1 MEERKFI
8 MKLKGRKFLA
18 SMAIVASCGVM
29 IPAIPVMA
37 DTFGNNSTRLASA
50 ESVAISTQ
58 YSETELVAKAGDNN
72 TNNPIFNGIAV
83 AVTDSDV
90 FTTTSG
96 EEKAGRLYKYNI
108 ATVEAS
114 ENGWTKI
121 KSGDLEGYVKNE
133 VLCLNEEAGNFGIMN
148 GNASVKVKTDGSK
161 IYKDVENKVEYK
173 AVNSDENLKL
183 VAIQGD
189 LAVVEVDGAKA
200 YIKFSEV
207 NYDLGLSTGKT
218 IATIES
224 EAAAK
229 AASEAKA
236 KAKATSSSSS
246 SSASVA
252 SVETGVNTSGW
263 STGIASAYGGSSDPT
278 SGSYSAT
285 GALVNDYSMG
295 VAIPLAWGRRD
306 LLGHKVLISY
316 NGKTVTAVINDLGG
330 MGGGARSLDLQP
342 GVFKALG
349 FNTANSW
356 GIRSVSYQIL

>member
-1 MEERKFI
+1 

-18 SMAIVASCGVM
+18 SMAIIASCGAM

-50 ESVAISTQ
+50 EPVAISTQ
-58 YSETELVAKAGDNN
+58 YSETVLVAKSGDNN
-72 TNNPIFNGIAV
+72 TNNPIFNGVAV
-83 AVTDSDV
+83 AVTDADV

-96 EEKAGRLYKYNI
+96 DEKAGKLYKNNI
-108 ATVEAS
+108 ATVEGN

-148 GNASVKVKTDGSK
+148 GNASVKAKADGSK
-161 IYKDVENKVEYK
+161 IYKDVENKVEAK
-173 AVNSDENLKL
+173 TVNSDENLKL
-183 VAIQGD
+183 VAMQGD

-207 NYDLGLSTGKT
+207 DYDLGLSTGKT
-218 IATIES
+218 IAAIKS
-224 EAAAK
+224 EEAAK
-229 AASEAKA
+229 AASEAKS
-236 KAKATSSSSS
+236 KATSN
-246 SSASVA
+246 SSASSSGSA
-252 SVETGVNTSGW
+252 SVSTGVDTSGW

-330 MGGGARSLDLQP
+330 MGGGSRSLDLQP